1 MAVPA
6 APVIRARS
14 NSLDVVRVRCE
25 VPAGTTSFKV
35 YRDDSPSAATT
46 LIDTVT
52 PADLTVPFIYFD
64 KVGGAAGLILDY
76 RVVAVN
82 ADGDSAFS
90 NEERVATESYS
101 LGSGEPTAALRINRS
116 DV

>member
-1 MAVPA
+1 MAVPD

-25 VPAGTTSFKV
+25 VSAGTTSFKV
-35 YRDDSPSAATT
+35 YRDDAPAAATT

-52 PADLTVPFIYFD
+52 PADLTIPFIYYD

-82 ADGDSAFS
+82 ADGDSDFS
-90 NEERVATESYS
+90 NQERVQTEDYS
-101 LGSGEPTAALRINRS
+101 RTGAEPTAALRINRS